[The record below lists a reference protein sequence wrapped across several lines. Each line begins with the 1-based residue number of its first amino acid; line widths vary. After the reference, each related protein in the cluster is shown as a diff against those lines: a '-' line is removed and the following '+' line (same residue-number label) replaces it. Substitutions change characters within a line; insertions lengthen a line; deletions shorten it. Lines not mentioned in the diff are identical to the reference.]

1 MSRIV
6 RIPED
11 HLILVCNSRKAL
23 FLKNAGPV
31 AQPELKVD
39 AHATFEWEPEE
50 LMNSD
55 RAGRRFDGGAA
66 ALSGGA
72 RSAMELPDLETRHL
86 EAVAETVLGMLS
98 DRHRQSR
105 LGGLLIV
112 APPALLGILRRNMT
126 RDLGGI
132 VVGELAKDL
141 AEMPLSDI
149 RKSLLKVF

>member
-39 AHATFEWEPEE
+39 AHAAFEWEPEE

-66 ALSGGA
+66 ALS
-72 RSAMELPDLETRHL
+72 
-86 EAVAETVLGMLS
+86 
-98 DRHRQSR
+98 
-105 LGGLLIV
+105 
-112 APPALLGILRRNMT
+112 
-126 RDLGGI
+126 
-132 VVGELAKDL
+132 
-141 AEMPLSDI
+141 
-149 RKSLLKVF
+149 